1 MGSFRDWRT
10 RADLSWRLQRAAV
23 RKNLVFGPFRLV
35 PSERRLE
42 REGRTVPVG
51 SRALDLLCRLASSPG
66 DVIPKSE
73 LMAAA
78 WPDLTVDDGSLRFHV
93 AQLRRA
99 LGETDGD
106 RYIQNVPGRGYCFVK
121 PVSVTE
127 AEQALGAP
135 PATMTLPQRAR
146 RELLGE
152 IRTALDL
159 VVGHCGEEGLTL
171 HLAETCVRILVERG
185 FPKALQARTPPL
197 SGESRG

>member
-1 MGSFRDWRT
+1 MGGFHDWRT
-10 RADLSWRLQRAAV
+10 RADMSWKLQRAAV
-23 RKNLVFGPFRLV
+23 RKHLVFGPFRLA

-78 WPDLTVDDGSLRFHV
+78 WPDLTVDGGSLRFHV

-99 LGETDGD
+99 LGETEWD

-127 AEQALGAP
+127 AEQAQGGL
-135 PATMTLPQRAR
+135 PATMTLPQMAR

-159 VVGHCGEEGLTL
+159 VVGDCGEKDLTL
-171 HLAETCVRILVERG
+171 HLAETCVRILAERG
-185 FPKALQARTPPL
+185 FPETLQVRTPPI
-197 SGESRG
+197 SGGSRG